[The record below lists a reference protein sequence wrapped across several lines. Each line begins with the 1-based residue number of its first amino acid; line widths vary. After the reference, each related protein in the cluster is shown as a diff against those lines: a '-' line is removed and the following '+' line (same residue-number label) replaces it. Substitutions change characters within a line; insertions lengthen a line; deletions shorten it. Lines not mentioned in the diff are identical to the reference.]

1 MNERTAESVEDDL
14 GVYRGIRSV
23 ATAIELLDCLA
34 TEPELGVAEL
44 GRRLGVAKSTA
55 HRIVTTLCAKGYV
68 QRVPETKSYR
78 LGIRLHELGEL
89 VASRSQ
95 LRDHALPLLE
105 QLRNQTG
112 ETVHLAVPEGAQMFY
127 VERLE
132 SYQGLRF
139 SSRVS
144 RLRPIHLSSSGKA
157 VAAFNPAVAD
167 AACAAGF
174 AIRTQRTIRTKQQ
187 FLRCLAE
194 TRARGYALQHRGGR
208 AGSLLGGGTRARSR
222 RHRPG
227 GDLRRRSGLAGDRRR
242 HRPDGAARAGGRPA
256 AHEHR
261 VGLVERDGLPL
272 TSVFGRSRVVPVEGM
287 TFRPQERFPFNCQCP
302 RTVCAGEVEDGG

>member
-23 ATAIELLDCLA
+23 ATALELLDCLA

-194 TRARGYALQHRGGR
+194 TRARGYAF
-208 AGSLLGGGTRARSR
+208 SIEEDE
-222 RHRPG
+222 PG
-227 GDLRRRSGLAGDRRR
+227 LSSVAAPVLDR
-242 HRPDGAARAGGRPA
+242 DGIARAAISVAGPVSRVTGDDIGQMARRVQA
-256 AHEHR
+256 AAQQ
-261 VGLVERDGLPL
+261 L
-272 TSVFGRSRVVPVEGM
+272 TSIESVWWNGTDYR
-287 TFRPQERFPFNCQCP
+287 
-302 RTVCAGEVEDGG
+302 